1 MKKSI
6 IALSVTAAMAS
17 AAQAQ
22 NVSITGIMDAMYLSG
37 KHFGQ
42 TYKEIGQNGARTT
55 SVQIL
60 GTEDLGGGLRA
71 NFRFEVQPLLIAGD
85 GNGYNTAA
93 NSGSTGAVAANGT
106 AQTTGQASQQS
117 GLTGKGYSF
126 VGISG
131 GFGSVELGT
140 INSPSFRTFALA
152 SGALGTGIGSGYGIT
167 LGSTATN
174 NFTRFENAAMYQ
186 TPNINGIQGQVL
198 FSPGNDS
205 QFGASTGLFQ
215 RRQKV
220 TDMGL
225 QYVAGPLSVRG
236 SVLSRKTSPNE
247 AASSATAPNASNVET
262 TITSIA
268 ASYDLGFARVG
279 AMTSNLKDDGGSTSG
294 GLTGK
299 TDTEAYGFNV
309 TVPMGAIR
317 LLANYT
323 QRSTNESPV
332 TALEG
337 KKSTVTG
344 VGAEYTLSKRTFVY
358 ARYESGKRL
367 DVHASTVITSGALG
381 TSTQAVSDGRISR
394 TGVGISHQ
402 F

>member
-22 NVSITGIMDAMYLSG
+22 NVSITGVMDAMYLSG

-55 SVQIL
+55 SVQII

-85 GNGYNTAA
+85 GNGYNTLA
-93 NSGSTGAVAANGT
+93 NSGSTGAVAANGS
-106 AQTTGQASQQS
+106 AQTTGQTSQQS
-117 GLTGKGYSF
+117 GLVGKGYSF

-131 GFGSVELGT
+131 GFGSVELGSV
-140 INSPSFRTFALA
+140 NSPSVRTFLLA

-167 LGSTATN
+167 IGSTATN
-174 NFTRFENAAMYQ
+174 NFTRFENSVMYQ
-186 TPNINGIQGQVL
+186 TPNINGVQGQVL

-205 QFGASTGLFQ
+205 QYGGSTGLFL

-262 TITSIA
+262 TITSIGA
-268 ASYDLGFARVG
+268 AYDLGFARVG
-279 AMTSNLKDDGGSTSG
+279 AMTSNLKDDGGQTSG

-299 TDTEAYGFNV
+299 TDTEAYSFNV
-309 TVPMGAIR
+309 IVPMGAIR

-323 QRSTNESPV
+323 QRSTNESPI

-344 VGAEYTLSKRTFVY
+344 VGAEYTLSKRTFLY

-367 DVHASTVITSGALG
+367 DIHASTIITNGAAG
-381 TSTQAVSDGRISR
+381 ASANAVNDGRISR